1 MLRVSGIVLALMIL
15 GKAAVAGAQTPLD
28 VPNTGNAPPTG
39 SPIQIEDCVAG
50 NEGNGLLAK
59 SDGRF
64 KIVFTNEGRVQA
76 DLVRFRVDFGD
87 ESFAIRDS
95 GRFSPGVTITHVFK
109 QRGGNVY
116 SSPLFASATLR
127 CTIDAVHF
135 KDGSEWTPAA
145 AAVSLAR
152 TTQIK
157 PVGDGFIGIDM
168 EQTAQG
174 VVARL
179 LLPGGPART
188 AGMMQGDLLEKIDDQ
203 RISNVQ
209 DAVTLI
215 SSVQPGSRLKITVV
229 RDGAERD
236 LIVILGSHPK

>member
-1 MLRVSGIVLALMIL
+1 MLRVSVLVLALFL
-15 GKAAVAGAQTPLD
+15 CAATAVAQTPLG

-39 SPIQIEDCVAG
+39 SPIQVEDCVAG
-50 NEGNGLLAK
+50 NDGNGLLAK

-64 KIVFTNEGRVQA
+64 KIVFTNEGRVPA
-76 DLVRFRVDFGD
+76 DLVRFRVHYGD

-95 GRFSPGVTITHVFK
+95 GKFSPGVTITHVFK

-116 SSPLFASATLR
+116 SSPLFASAKLR
-127 CTIDAVHF
+127 CTVDAVHF

-145 AAVSLAR
+145 AAASLAH
-152 TTQIK
+152 TTEIK
-157 PVGDGFIGIDM
+157 PAGDGFIGIDM
-168 EQTAQG
+168 EQTTQG

-203 RISNVQ
+203 HITSVQ

-215 SSVQPGSRLKITVV
+215 SSVQPGVRLKVTVV
-229 RDGAERD
+229 RDGVEHD
-236 LIVILGSHPK
+236 LTVIVGSHPK